1 MAKARPFTYN
11 PSSPIGG
18 NAQIGNLAYGAL
30 NPTNSGPNYSG
41 NPGGRKWWMGP
52 DEELDKYYIGKDVPT
67 MDHPTQVP
75 EGDIG
80 SVRFWSSAKNDAAF
94 ITRVNKLPA
103 RVGQTPFTTVFECLT
118 WFTDNGYWT
127 NYPTSN
133 TSYQFPYDAQ
143 IKFVQ
148 VPSTG
153 SNTVG
158 NSWDEPDL
166 AVSTRPSQIREWEGN
181 GKNFYISDNSQI
193 YFLDFSSV
201 SGDQIFITSSEYSGE
216 LAAEWGPPDPRGQSE
231 YSTWWISG
239 SIPPSLPAT
248 WRDNYNL
255 RRYHGITIDSDND
268 ILYTM
273 GLSKSSEGWVN
284 TLYKWNLNTLA
295 VTDYAYQDD
304 FTSVVL
310 RGQVSYD
317 SVNDKLFMGGTKN
330 TTNQNPNDYI
340 LVITGSDFTK
350 YEKLTD
356 SWFNSPTGYNLPT
369 TLTTGNTSTISM
381 LNQFSS
387 TTSTFEYAFINN
399 STLSLTVKTA
409 SVPSGT
415 NSWINT
421 WYSRRPAY
429 NPVED
434 KFYVPYTTGY
444 STNRR
449 SRVLVIDGSTG
460 EKITSIICQDSAT
473 SGGLGTRNIN
483 TDLVYDSSRNAIWGI
498 NLNEKIFAVDCSNN
512 SLWGE
517 FGFEDSSIDPLGEEQ
532 NWEVSTTLSID
543 STNDILIHGVSAT
556 VYDVIQDLQNVWY
569 TYPLGNF
576 WPI

>member
-11 PSSPIGG
+11 PSSPIEG

-52 DEELDKYYIGKDVPT
+52 DEDLDKYYIGKDVPT
-67 MDHPTQVP
+67 MDHPTPVP

-80 SVRFWSSAKNDAAF
+80 SVRFWSSAKNDSAF
-94 ITRVNKLPA
+94 IARVNDLPA

-118 WFTDNGYWT
+118 WFIDNGYWT

-153 SNTVG
+153 SDGVDYT
-158 NSWDEPDL
+158 WDEPL
-166 AVSTRPSQIREWEGN
+166 LPIRTRASQIREWKGN
-181 GKNFYISDNSQI
+181 SKNFYISDNSAI

-201 SGDQIFITSSEYSGE
+201 SGDELFITSSEYGGE
-216 LAAEWGPPDPRGQSE
+216 FISDWGPPDPRGQSE

-239 SIPPSLPAT
+239 SIDDSSWLE
-248 WRDNYNL
+248 NYNN
-255 RRYHGITIDSDND
+255 RRYNGISIDSNSNR
-268 ILYTM
+268 LYTM
-273 GLSKSSEGWVN
+273 GLSNSSKGWFN
-284 TLYKWNLNTLA
+284 TLYKWNLNTLR
-295 VTDYAYQDD
+295 VIDYAYQND
-304 FTSVVL
+304 FTDVIL
-310 RGQVSYD
+310 QGNISYD
-317 SVNDKLFMGGTKN
+317 SVNDKIFIGGTRPN
-330 TTNQNPNDYI
+330 LSNFPNDYI
-340 LVITGSDFTK
+340 LAITGSDFTK

-356 SWFNSPTGYNLPT
+356 SGINSPTNINLPT

-381 LNQFSS
+381 LTSGGS
-387 TTSTFEYAFINN
+387 TTSTLKYAFINN
-399 STLSLTVKTA
+399 STLSVTVKSA
-409 SVPSGT
+409 SVPSST
-415 NSWINT
+415 RSWINT
-421 WYSRRPAY
+421 FGSQRPGY
-429 NPVED
+429 NPEED
-434 KFYVPYTTGY
+434 KFYVSFRVGY
-444 STNRR
+444 GSSARI
-449 SRVLVIDGSTG
+449 RVLVIDGSTG
-460 EKITSIICQDSAT
+460 DPIKNIICQTA
-473 SGGLGTRNIN
+473 SGPYNFGTVNIL
-483 TDLVYDSSRNAIWGI
+483 TDLIYDSNRNAIWGI
-498 NLNEKIFAVDCSNN
+498 NLNKKIFAIDCSND

-517 FGFEDSSIDPLGEEQ
+517 FGFEDSSIDPLGENQ

-556 VYDVIQDLQNVWY
+556 TSDVISTLQNVWY
-569 TYPLGNF
+569 TYPLNNF